1 MKRDRRSTL
10 HSQSRD
16 AALSSKRGA
25 WRGQLVRSRAGR
37 DKGQYY
43 LVLADSEDGFV
54 WLADGR
60 KRPADDL
67 KRKNVRHLQPVRKV
81 AADLLDKEDGRS
93 ITNEEIRAAIN
104 AVARTLDTV
113 DPKVRRAENV

>member
-25 WRGQLVRSRAGR
+25 WRGQLVRSKAGR
-37 DKGQYY
+37 DQGQYY
-43 LVLADSEDGFV
+43 LVVADSEDGFV

-60 KRPADDL
+60 KRPASEL

-93 ITNEEIRAAIN
+93 VTNEEIRAAIN
-104 AVARTLDTV
+104 AVARTLD
-113 DPKVRRAENV
+113 PSGSQS

>member
-60 KRPADDL
+60 KRPAGDL

-104 AVARTLDTV
+104 AAARTLDHSG
-113 DPKVRRAENV
+113 PQS

>member
-10 HSQSRD
+10 HIASRD

-25 WRGQLVRSRAGR
+25 WRGQLVRSLAGR
-37 DKGQYY
+37 DQGRYY

-60 KRPADDL
+60 KRPASEP
-67 KRKNVRHLQPVRKV
+67 KRKNVRHLQPVRRV
-81 AADLLDKEDGRS
+81 AADLLDKADGRS

-104 AVARTLDTV
+104 AVTDDC
-113 DPKVRRAENV
+113 DPTPKEG

>member
-1 MKRDRRSTL
+1 M
-10 HSQSRD
+10 HSLSRD
-16 AALSSKRGA
+16 AALSSKRGL
-25 WRGQLVRSRAGR
+25 WRGQLVRSLAGR
-37 DKGQYY
+37 DKGRFY

-60 KRPADDL
+60 KRPAGEP

-93 ITNEEIRAAIN
+93 VTNEEIRAAIN
-104 AVARTLDTV
+104 AVSGDRI
-113 DPKVRRAENV
+113 DPQS

>member
-25 WRGQLVRSRAGR
+25 WRGQLVRSKAGR
-37 DKGQYY
+37 DKDHYY
-43 LVLADSEDGFV
+43 LVVADSEDGFV

-60 KRPADDL
+60 KRPATDP
-67 KRKNVRHLQPVRKV
+67 KRKNVRHLQPVQKE
-81 AADLLDKEDGRS
+81 AAVLLDKEDGTS

-104 AVARTLDTV
+104 AVARTLETSG
-113 DPKVRRAENV
+113 PHS

>member
-25 WRGQLVRSRAGR
+25 WRGQLVRSKAGR
-37 DKGQYY
+37 DKDHYY
-43 LVLADSEDGFV
+43 LVVADSEDGFV

-60 KRPADDL
+60 KRPASEP

-81 AADLLDKEDGRS
+81 AADLLDKEDGRGV
-93 ITNEEIRAAIN
+93 TNEEIRAAIN
-104 AVARTLDTV
+104 AVARTLD
-113 DPKVRRAENV
+113 PSGSQS

>member
-10 HSQSRD
+10 YSLSRD
-16 AALSSKRGA
+16 AALASKRGL
-25 WRGQLVRSRAGR
+25 WRGQLVRSKAGR
-37 DKGQYY
+37 DKGRYY

-60 KRPADDL
+60 KRSADEP
-67 KRKNVRHLQPVRKV
+67 KRKNIRHLQPIRK
-81 AADLLDKEDGRS
+81 AAAGLLDKENGSR

-104 AVARTLDTV
+104 AIEETLTPS
-113 DPKVRRAENV
+113 DPQVKEG

>member
-10 HSQSRD
+10 HVLSRD
-16 AALSSKRGA
+16 AALSSKRGL
-25 WRGQLVRSRAGR
+25 WRGQLVRSKAGR

-60 KRPADDL
+60 KRPASEP
-67 KRKNVRHLQPVRKV
+67 KRKNVRHLQPIRKV
-81 AADLLDKEDGRS
+81 AADLMDKEDGKG

-104 AVARTLDTV
+104 AVEEALKHSE
-113 DPKVRRAENV
+113 PQS

>member
-10 HSQSRD
+10 HSLSRD
-16 AALSSKRGA
+16 AALSSKRGL
-25 WRGQLVRSRAGR
+25 WRGQLVRSKAGR

-60 KRPADDL
+60 KRQCDQP
-67 KRKNVRHLQPVRKV
+67 KRKNVRHLQPIRKV
-81 AADLLDKEDGRS
+81 AADLLDREDGRS
-93 ITNEEIRAAIN
+93 VTNEEIRAAIN
-104 AVARTLDTV
+104 AVKGTLEHSA
-113 DPKVRRAENV
+113 PQS

>member
-10 HSQSRD
+10 HIASRD
-16 AALSSKRGA
+16 AALSSKRGL

-37 DKGQYY
+37 DKGRYY

-60 KRPADDL
+60 KRPAAQP
-67 KRKNVRHLQPVRKV
+67 KRKNVRHLQSIRKV
-81 AADLLDKEDGRS
+81 AADLLDKADGRS
-93 ITNEEIRAAIN
+93 ITDEEIRAAIN
-104 AVARTLDTV
+104 AVQEHRTNE
-113 DPKVRRAENV
+113 PQS

>member
-60 KRPADDL
+60 KAWYVPGSEPGRMKITTPHDRDL
-67 KRKNVRHLQPVRKV
+67 FEGY
-81 AADLLDKEDGRS
+81 LLLKQKE
-93 ITNEEIRAAIN
+93 
-104 AVARTLDTV
+104 
-113 DPKVRRAENV
+113 AEHGPIHCGD